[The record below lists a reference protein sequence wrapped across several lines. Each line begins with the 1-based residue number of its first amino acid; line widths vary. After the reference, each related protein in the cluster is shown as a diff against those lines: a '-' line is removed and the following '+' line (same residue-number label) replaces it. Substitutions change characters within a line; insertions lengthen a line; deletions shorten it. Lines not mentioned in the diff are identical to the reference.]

1 MTEIGK
7 KNRLRIVKIL
17 DFGAYLDGDE
27 KGEILLPIKQVPED
41 AQIDDELDVF
51 IYNDSED
58 RIIATT
64 TIPFAMA
71 DEFAFLEVVAVN
83 KFGAFLD
90 WCLVKDLLVPF
101 REQKMD
107 MEIGRWYVVYIYLDE
122 QSQRLVATAK
132 VDKYIDNIP
141 PEYEPNQEVDIM
153 IYSRT
158 DLGYKAII
166 NSTHWGVLYEN
177 EIFKPLNIGDKMKAF
192 IKKVR
197 EDDKIDLYL
206 NKSGY
211 NQIDRISED
220 ILAKLEENNNFLA
233 ISDKSEPQKIYET
246 FGISKKAFK
255 KAIGNLYKNHLI
267 TLENNGIKLN

>member
-7 KNRLRIVKIL
+7 KATLKIVKIL
-17 DFGAYLDGDE
+17 DFGAYLDGAE

-64 TIPFAMA
+64 TIPFAMV
-71 DEFAFLEVVAVN
+71 DEFALLKVVAVN
-83 KFGAFLD
+83 NIGAFMD
-90 WCLVKDLLVPF
+90 WGLVKDLLVPF
-101 REQKMD
+101 REQKMN
-107 MEIGRWYVVYIYLDE
+107 MEVGRWYIVYIYLDD

-141 PEYEPNQEVDIM
+141 PEYEANQEVDIM
-153 IYSRT
+153 IYNRT

-166 NSTHWGVLYEN
+166 NNMHWGVLYEN
-177 EIFKPLNIGDKMKAF
+177 EIFKPLNVGDKMKAF
-192 IKKVR
+192 VKKIR

-211 NQIDRISED
+211 NQIDSISEK

-233 ISDKSEPQKIYET
+233 ISDKSEPQEIYET

>member
-90 WCLVKDLLVPF
+90 WGLVKDLLVPF

-166 NSTHWGVLYEN
+166 NNTHWGVLYEN